1 MLLTIFMVKV
11 SQTGCSA
18 VAVTVGTTVLVLA
31 LKLMERQTLFVANNS
46 VKLMAQK
53 CKNYYYYV
61 QSSDYG
67 LLHWLRKLSWK
78 WQEQI
83 LAE

>member
-53 CKNYYYYV
+53 CKNYYMFRAV
-61 QSSDYG
+61 IMASCIGSENSVVEVARTD
-67 LLHWLRKLSWK
+67 SC
-78 WQEQI
+78 
-83 LAE
+83 